1 MIGLHGWERGFG
13 AGFWA
18 LLAAQ
23 FLVYPH
29 LAYLRARF
37 ARDSKR
43 TEETN
48 LYIDAL
54 LLGAWI
60 SALGFPTWLLYGALF
75 STTLNAMVLGGVGGV
90 LWSAGCF
97 AAGAAIRAGL
107 GGVHYAPETSD
118 AVSLLCFAGS
128 LAYTS
133 AIGEVAFAQSKRLA
147 AAFDALR
154 TSRARYRLMAENA
167 ADLIGL
173 VDHFGRWLYTSPS
186 YEAVLAPGDLA
197 PGVDAWL
204 RVHPDD
210 ADLARNAV
218 LRAADGRAR
227 ELALRLVDRDGR
239 IRRYETRIQPLGEK
253 PEARV
258 LLVSRDV
265 TDLRESEERVLV
277 AAHALEGMTEAIV
290 ITAADGTIVSVNRAF
305 SQITGWEREEVLGKP
320 EKAIR
325 NALQPPEFYD
335 ELYAA
340 VVREGHWSGTNWARR
355 KDGAVYREW
364 RSVRGARDSAGAV
377 THYVI
382 VFYEVQP

>member
-1 MIGLHGWERGFG
+1 M
-13 AGFWA
+13 A
-18 LLAAQ
+18 
-23 FLVYPH
+23 
-29 LAYLRARF
+29 
-37 ARDSKR
+37 
-43 TEETN
+43 
-48 LYIDAL
+48 
-54 LLGAWI
+54 
-60 SALGFPTWLLYGALF
+60 ALGFPTWLTYAALF
-75 STTLNAMVLGGVGGV
+75 STALNAMVLGGVLGV

-97 AAGAAIRAGL
+97 VVGAAIWSGL
-107 GGVHYAPETSD
+107 GGVRYAPDTSH
-118 AVSLLCFAGS
+118 AVSVLCFVGS
-128 LAYTS
+128 LAYTC
-133 AIGEVAFAQSKRLA
+133 AIGEVAFAQSRRVS

-154 TSRARYRLMAENA
+154 SSRARYRLMAENA
-167 ADLIGL
+167 ADLIAL

-186 YEAVLAPGDLA
+186 YEAVLASADLA

-204 RVHPDD
+204 RLHPDD

-227 ELALRLVDRDGR
+227 EVALRLVDRDGR

-253 PEARV
+253 PAARV

-277 AAHALEGMTEAIV
+277 AAHAIEGMTEAIV

-305 SQITGWEREEVLGKP
+305 CEITGWEREEVLGKP

-335 ELYAA
+335 ELYAT
-340 VVREGHWSGTNWARR
+340 VLREGHWSGSGWARR
-355 KDGAVYREW
+355 RDGQVYKEW
-364 RSVRGARDSAGAV
+364 RSVRAARDTEGRV

-382 VFYEVQP
+382 VFYQAQP

>member
-1 MIGLHGWERGFG
+1 V
-13 AGFWA
+13 FWV

-29 LAYLRARF
+29 LAYLRART

-60 SALGFPTWLLYGALF
+60 AALGFPTWLLYAALF
-75 STTLNAMVLGGVGGV
+75 STTLNAMVLGGVYGV

-97 AAGAAIRAGL
+97 GVGAAIFSGL
-107 GGVHYAPETSD
+107 GGLRHEPETSH
-118 AVSLLCFAGS
+118 AVSLLCFLGS
-128 LAYTS
+128 LGYTS
-133 AIGEVAFAQSKRLA
+133 AIGHVVFAQSRRLA

-173 VDHFGRWLYTSPS
+173 VDHFGRWLYFSPS
-186 YEAVLAPGDLA
+186 YEAVLGKADLA
-197 PGVDAWL
+197 PGVDAFRRL
-204 RVHPDD
+204 HPDD
-210 ADLARNAV
+210 ADLARSTV
-218 LRAADGRAR
+218 LRATDGRAR

-239 IRRYETRIQPLGEK
+239 IRRYETRIQPLGER
-253 PEARV
+253 PAQRV

-277 AAHALEGMTEAIV
+277 AAHAIEGMTEAIV

-305 SQITGWEREEVLGKP
+305 SQITGWQRDEVLGKP

-325 NALQPPEFYD
+325 NALQPAGFYD

-340 VVREGHWSGTNWARR
+340 VLRDGHWSGSGWARR
-355 KDGAVYREW
+355 KDGAVYKES
-364 RSVRGARDSAGAV
+364 RSVRAARDGEGRI

-382 VFYEVQP
+382 VFYQAQP